1 MSNERR
7 PPLVTCTPF
16 ALVLALLAVVGWFAW
31 DPYVAHF
38 VAPAKFV
45 GTASADAKPVAP
57 RGEFAPDEQATID
70 LFEKSSPSVVH
81 IRTSRLARNRFS
93 MSAMEYPLGS
103 GSGYVWDERG
113 FIVTNAHVLANATR
127 ARVTLADGTESDAKL
142 VGEAHE
148 YDIAVLQIEVP
159 GEKLPALRIGA
170 SKDLRVGQK
179 VFAIG
184 NPFGLDHTL
193 TTGII
198 SALGREIAG
207 ADRVRLKGMIQTDA
221 AINPGN
227 SGGPLLD
234 SSGRLIGMNTAIY
247 TETGKGFKEHHTVN
261 HKREDYAHVAE
272 DGHHVH
278 TNTVEGMFG
287 NLKRQITGVHH
298 SVSKKHLPKYL
309 EEHDYKYN
317 TRDQTDA
324 ERTESAIK
332 NMEGKRVTLFKSK
345 TGKGE
350 ALFDRAADQPSE
362 AHTKRGSSP
371 HKRTGRKT
379 AVAPVSM
386 DGPLAGK
393 AIGDVI
399 QAEYKAARGKASN
412 KAAAGGEDDDGDAPF

>member
-1 MSNERR
+1 MTTIHRFS
-7 PPLVTCTPF
+7 VST
-16 ALVLALLAVVGWFAW
+16 
-31 DPYVAHF
+31 
-38 VAPAKFV
+38 
-45 GTASADAKPVAP
+45 
-57 RGEFAPDEQATID
+57 DEQEAIAY
-70 LFEKSSPSVVH
+70 FERKRWPEGVYCPNCGSFDVFKGNRKQRLPRWECRDCDKQFTV
-81 IRTSRLARNRFS
+81 TSGTVMENTKLPLAKWKRAFDEFGHAKHGISARELARKLGITLKAAWHLSHRIRATMTRNDQKFS
-93 MSAMEYPLGS
+93 GIVEADETYIG
-103 GSGYVWDERG
+103 GRRKHVGKGYRK
-113 FIVTNAHVLANATR
+113 N
-127 ARVTLADGTESDAKL
+127 K
-142 VGEAHE
+142 
-148 YDIAVLQIEVP
+148 IAVAGIVQRRKRHRFGP
-159 GEKLPALRIGA
+159 GGRKMTSEEMGQAQTIALHP
-170 SKDLRVGQK
+170 Q
-179 VFAIG
+179 
-184 NPFGLDHTL
+184 
-193 TTGII
+193 
-198 SALGREIAG
+198 
-207 ADRVRLKGMIQTDA
+207 ADRVDGRTVGAKLRTHTVPEKTVLMTDES
-221 AINPGN
+221 P
-227 SGGPLLD
+227 
-234 SSGRLIGMNTAIY
+234 IY